1 MKCPRCLLTTGALIG
16 GIWLREPMVAMPGV
30 EPRMGESKSRALPF
44 GYIAIKKRQI
54 SLSLGVLKQV
64 DFCMLMKQGL
74 CI

>member
-1 MKCPRCLLTTGALIG
+1 MKCPRCLPTTGALIG

-54 SLSLGVLKQV
+54 SLSLRFSDVGVLFSIIRRK
-64 DFCMLMKQGL
+64 F
-74 CI
+74 